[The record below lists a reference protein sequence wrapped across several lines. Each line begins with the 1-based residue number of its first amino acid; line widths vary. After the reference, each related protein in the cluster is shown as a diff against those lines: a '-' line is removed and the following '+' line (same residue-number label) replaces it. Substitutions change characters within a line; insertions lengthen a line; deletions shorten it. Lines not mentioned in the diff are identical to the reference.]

1 MPASDAHTDDLAVMP
16 EGFSPDAH
24 ADAVISAAMHA
35 AAASDGEDPPAT
47 PAVPADAPQDEP
59 AQAPAGAPPPAD
71 APADADPPADPPT
84 DTPPPADADPP
95 MSARER
101 FRAKMEA
108 DAQKR
113 DRDKSLKAQAARAQ
127 ELEQE
132 IADLR
137 KRWQD
142 PDMLIKTL
150 DSTDPE
156 WYRKHTQ
163 RLLGEYG
170 QSQGADGKPSPPQL
184 QGAAPPEVKI
194 LRDEIAQLKTE
205 LQSVTQQTQQV
216 AGQREAQEYMRDVT
230 RELGDADE
238 IKKYGALYQAITGQ
252 DFDLAPLAG
261 SNWSDF
267 HSTYG
272 RGLTA
277 AENAAILRDDL
288 RDRLDK
294 ARQDPAVI
302 DLARSILGQSQ
313 APAPTPSQPAPHGNR
328 PATQQQPPPRAPA
341 GLPDTMPEGM
351 SPDEWADL
359 VISSMTK

>member
-1 MPASDAHTDDLAVMP
+1 MPASDAPTDDLAVMP

-24 ADAVISAAMHA
+24 ADAVISAAMQA
-35 AAASDGEDPPAT
+35 AAVSNGGDPPAATVATADAPQDT
-47 PAVPADAPQDEP
+47 PATAPADAAPPADTPADAPQD
-59 AQAPAGAPPPAD
+59 PPAD
-71 APADADPPADPPT
+71 T
-84 DTPPPADADPP
+84 PADADPP

-142 PDMLIKTL
+142 PDALIKTL

-170 QSQGADGKPSPPQL
+170 QAQGADGKPAPSQL

-194 LRDEIAQLKTE
+194 LRDEIAKLKTE

-216 AGQREAQEYMRDVT
+216 AGQREAQEYMREVT

-261 SNWSDF
+261 ANWSDF

-277 AENAAILRDDL
+277 AENAAILKDDL

-294 ARQDPAVI
+294 ARQDSAMI
-302 DLARSILGQSQ
+302 DLAKSILGQPQ
-313 APAPTPSQPAPHGNR
+313 APAPAPSQPAPPGNR
-328 PATQQQPPPRAPA
+328 PATHQSPPPRAPA
-341 GLPDTMPEGM
+341 GLPDNMPDGM